1 MKTILKT
8 GGIAVFTAALLLMV
22 HSCGKSSTTSTD
34 STNNQAI
41 ASAPTAVKMKADF
54 TSSGAPQLFRNAA
67 APKLTSCPSPTVP
80 DGPNLVAGL
89 DCDGNGGFTAYLT
102 PQSFKVAIKRLSFVK
117 SDGAH
122 VDFVPD
128 QVTLNKSMVYDL
140 TSQITVS
147 QIAISTGTYL
157 SFQAELY
164 YYEIK
169 MPINSSPTI
178 TQSIR
183 VYLSDDDFAA
193 EGGLGHHQGDI
204 TFIDNNGREMGWA
217 VPGMPWTIASL
228 QTNPALVS
236 RPGGTD
242 PETGHQRGP
251 FGDSSLWNQTAFMQ
265 GSGRDIYVINA
276 PLGLTGLTVSADISK
291 TVTFTFSVK
300 DSWFWEDFDA
310 DGRFDPC
317 EGTGPSSIEACAA
330 GSKWAP
336 IFNLPVLSIQ

>member
-1 MKTILKT
+1 M
-8 GGIAVFTAALLLMV
+8 AVFLLLV
-22 HSCGKSSTTSTD
+22 HSCGKSSSTSADLSSAGTTSTD
-34 STNNQAI
+34 GTGDQAVAP
-41 ASAPTAVKMKADF
+41 ASTAVKMKADF
-54 TSSGAPQLFRNAA
+54 TALGAPRLSTGAA
-67 APKLTSCPSPTVP
+67 APKLASCPSPTAS
-80 DGPNLVAGL
+80 DGPYLVAGL

-102 PQSFKVAIKRLSFVK
+102 PLSFKVALKRLSFVK

-122 VDFVPD
+122 VEFVPD
-128 QVTLNKSMVYDL
+128 QETLSKSMVYDL
-140 TSQITVS
+140 TSQVTIS
-147 QIAISTGTYL
+147 QIAISAGAYL
-157 SFQAELY
+157 SVQAEIY

-193 EGGLGHHQGDI
+193 EGSLGHHQGDI
-204 TFIDNNGREMGWA
+204 TFIDNTGSEIGWV

-228 QTNPALVS
+228 QTNTALVS

-251 FGDSSLWNQTAFMQ
+251 FGDSALWDQTSFMQ
-265 GSGRDIYVINA
+265 GNGRDAFLINA
-276 PLGLTGLTVSADISK
+276 PLGPSGLTVSADISK
-291 TVTFTFSVK
+291 TVTLTFSVK

-317 EGTGPSSIEACAA
+317 ENGSPEACAA

-336 IFNLPVLSIQ
+336 IFRLPTLTIQ